1 MMSQGK
7 TRMKDPLDPC
17 KSPRMVCP
25 ETSLTVHIVCKVH
38 EVLRRPQNFAKSLP
52 IIWLAV
58 HRTNNWCF
66 FSFYTYAHYLNYAL
80 WAPLWRVLGFLTQ
93 TSNIFQSNDGKNCQ
107 KLRNLKKNSLTIG
120 PDKGNTEV
128 CLASWCTI
136 WSWQKIFELIR
147 NSFWQTRVNVGACE
161 NFVNFLQF
169 LANNW
174 QGMRCMVGAGSD
186 HNISNSTHLN
196 LIEELG

>member
-1 MMSQGK
+1 MGVFLVFTHMHIILI
-7 TRMKDPLDPC
+7 MPC
-17 KSPRMVCP
+17 
-25 ETSLTVHIVCKVH
+25 ELHF
-38 EVLRRPQNFAKSLP
+38 EE
-52 IIWLAV
+52 
-58 HRTNNWCF
+58 
-66 FSFYTYAHYLNYAL
+66 FSDFWHKQPT
-80 WAPLWRVLGFLTQ
+80 
-93 TSNIFQSNDGKNCQ
+93 IFKAIMEKNCQ
-107 KLRNLKKNSLTIG
+107 NYEIWKKNSLTIG

-128 CLASWCTI
+128 RLASWCTI

-161 NFVNFLQF
+161 NFENFLQF

-174 QGMRCMVGAGSD
+174 QGMRCMVGAGTD